1 MLQQDVIYPYLQK
14 NAIEV
19 LENARELA
27 RTSGI
32 LDSDIIQYAD
42 KSYYICPWI
51 GTKEIRTIV
60 NLFANGLKECLDIR
74 SISNSIY
81 YLSFTSGL
89 ETFDL
94 TKKLQELV
102 IDKDNPNMVLNE
114 NQAPRIDKYD
124 YMVPDELLREA
135 YLYNQV
141 NVPSGNEILNN
152 LIWR

>member
-1 MLQQDVIYPYLQK
+1 MIYK
-14 NAIEV
+14 V
-19 LENARELA
+19 
-27 RTSGI
+27 SGI

-42 KSYYICPWI
+42 RSYYVCPWI

-60 NLFANGLKECLDIR
+60 SLFAYGLKEHLDIR

-81 YLSFTSGL
+81 YFSFTSGL
-89 ETFDL
+89 ETADL

-102 IDKDNPNMVLNE
+102 IDQDNPNMVLNE

-124 YMVPDELLREA
+124 YMVPDELLRKA

-141 NVPSGNEILNN
+141 NVVSANKILNK
-152 LIWR
+152 LVDFGDEWKL

>member
-1 MLQQDVIYPYLQK
+1 M
-14 NAIEV
+14 
-19 LENARELA
+19 A

-32 LDSDIIQYAD
+32 LDSDVIQYAD

-60 NLFANGLKECLDIR
+60 NLFAYGLKEYLDVR

-89 ETFDL
+89 EIVDL
-94 TKKLQELV
+94 AKKLQELV
-102 IDKDNPNMVLNE
+102 IDKDNPNMVLND

-141 NVPSGNEILNN
+141 NVPSVNEILNN
-152 LIWR
+152 LHWM